1 MQQQGRV
8 DEVIATAKFMN
19 VERWKL
25 LEQSSGSFM
34 KVYFRITRQNITSTV
49 IRKQMND
56 ERMKERER
64 IGGREIRRGA

>member
-1 MQQQGRV
+1 
-8 DEVIATAKFMN
+8 
-19 VERWKL
+19 
-25 LEQSSGSFM
+25 M